1 MVSYK
6 FKVPNLVE
14 FLLFVAVAA
23 IVAFGF
29 WILAKAFAQVP
40 EIAQLTIQGVIAI
53 FLWLALVLL
62 GIIAIEIESTREFV
76 REIYERLNR

>member
-6 FKVPNLVE
+6 FKVPNLAE

-29 WILAKAFAQVP
+29 WILLKAFSQVP
-40 EIAQLTIQGVIAI
+40 ELAQLTIQGVIAI
-53 FLWLALVLL
+53 FTWLSLILL
-62 GIIAIEIESTREFV
+62 GIIAIELESMREFV
-76 REIYERLNR
+76 REIYERQNK